1 MVVSED
7 RKLDVLLVGGGLANS
22 LAALRLAAARPDVRT
37 LILEQDAAPTRGQT
51 WCLFESDVSPE
62 IWRWLSAAFHL
73 QWPGYAV
80 AFPSHA
86 RRLSTPY
93 ACITGDSLRAA
104 LDAAGVETR
113 RGVAVSEMTGD
124 RVVLAGGEQL
134 TAPLVIDGRG
144 ARPSPHL
151 DLAWQKF
158 VGLVVELK
166 RPHGLAEPI
175 VMDATVRQ
183 ADGFRF
189 LYALPFGPDRLLVE
203 DTRYSDGPDLDAGA
217 LESEVVRYA
226 RGRGWSVSRVIE
238 RERGV
243 LPVAL
248 GGDIE
253 AFWSEADSGVPQ
265 LGMRAALF
273 HPTTGYSLPEAA
285 RTAELIAGA
294 PRLESAPVAATLRET
309 SLRLWRDRSFYR
321 ALNRMMFKAADPD
334 HRYRVLERFYR
345 LPQPLV
351 ERFYAGRLTLVDKLR
366 ILSGRPPVSVRR
378 AMAALVTRRSK

>member
-1 MVVSED
+1 MVAFEE
-7 RKLDVLLVGGGLANS
+7 RKLDVVLVGGGLANS
-22 LAALRLAAARPDVRT
+22 LAALRLAAQRPDIRT
-37 LILEQDAAPTRGQT
+37 LVLEREASPAVGQT

-62 IWRWLSAAFHL
+62 IWRWLSAAFAI

-80 AFPSHA
+80 AFPAHA
-86 RRLSTPY
+86 RRLTTTY
-93 ACITGDSLRAA
+93 ACITGESLNRALA
-104 LDAAGVETR
+104 AAGVEVR
-113 RGVAVSEMTGD
+113 RGVAVDDITPHGATLATGE
-124 RVVLAGGEQL
+124 RLPAALVV
-134 TAPLVIDGRG
+134 DGRG

-203 DTRYSDGPDLDAGA
+203 DTRYSDGPELDVAA
-217 LESEVVRYA
+217 LEAEVVRYA
-226 RGRGWSVSRVIE
+226 RGRGWSVSRVVQ

-248 GGDIE
+248 AGDIE
-253 AFWSEADSGVPQ
+253 AFWRETDSSVPQ
-265 LGMRAALF
+265 VGMRAALF

-285 RTAELIAGA
+285 RTAELIAKA
-294 PRLESAPVAATLRET
+294 PRLESAPIAAALRER
-309 SLRLWRDRSFYR
+309 SIRLWRERAFYR

-334 HRYRVLERFYR
+334 DRYRVLERFYR

-351 ERFYAGRLTLVDKLR
+351 ERFYAGRLTLADKLR
-366 ILSGRPPVSVRR
+366 ILTGRPPVSMRR
-378 AMAALVTRRSK
+378 ALAALVIRRTK